1 MIRSPRRA
9 LAVLLLA
16 LAGLLAAPAPVA
28 GADPEPAP
36 APADPPAAADR
47 LIVHGRR
54 LAQSRAYRS
63 ARQLA
68 PGSWI
73 VQVDPERR
81 DEARREI
88 ARQSGVDDVELDI
101 RFQAAADPNDPC
113 FQSCQGRSQW
123 YLQKVRAPAAW
134 DVTQGSASVMVA
146 VLDTGVSA
154 GHEDLVGK
162 VVTQPGCGL
171 GGVTN
176 DTNGHGTAVAS
187 IIAANTGNSLGLA
200 GLGWNTK
207 VLAVRV
213 LDSEGFG
220 FSSVI
225 SSGIRC
231 AVDHG
236 ARVVNLSLT
245 AVEHSQAVAD
255 AVVYAQSKGAVVLAA
270 AGNEAS
276 REPVFPA
283 ALPRVI
289 SVAATTQTDAIAPYS
304 NTGSWVDIAAPGSAL
319 LVATPVTQ
327 ASPNGSYGLIT
338 GTSFSVA
345 EVSATI
351 ALVLA
356 HDPTVSPE
364 AAAARVKRT
373 ALRIPSSGRDIESG
387 RLDAAA
393 AVTATKAGYWMAT
406 QAGGVF
412 GFGDASEMGALPG
425 GTRPPVVAM
434 ASTPS
439 AGGYWL
445 TDAAGGVF
453 TFGDAPFVGSAGNLR
468 LNRPIVGMAATPTG
482 RGYWLVATDGGIF
495 SFGEAPFFGS
505 AAGRS
510 ASPVVSASAA

>member
-1 MIRSPRRA
+1 
-9 LAVLLLA
+9 
-16 LAGLLAAPAPVA
+16 
-28 GADPEPAP
+28 
-36 APADPPAAADR
+36 
-47 LIVHGRR
+47 
-54 LAQSRAYRS
+54 
-63 ARQLA
+63 
-68 PGSWI
+68 
-73 VQVDPERR
+73 
-81 DEARREI
+81 
-88 ARQSGVDDVELDI
+88 
-101 RFQAAADPNDPC
+101 
-113 FQSCQGRSQW
+113 
-123 YLQKVRAPAAW
+123 
-134 DVTQGSASVMVA
+134 MVA

-154 GHEDLVGK
+154 NHEDLLGK
-162 VVTQPGCGL
+162 VVTRPGCGL

-187 IIAANTGNSLGLA
+187 IIAANTGNAVGLA

-231 AVDHG
+231 AVDQG
-236 ARVVNLSLT
+236 ARIVNLSLT

-255 AVVYAQSKGAVVLAA
+255 AVLYAQSKGAVVLAA

-276 REPVFPA
+276 DEPVFPA

-289 SVAATTQTDAIAPYS
+289 SVGATTQTDAIASYS
-304 NTGSWVDIAAPGSAL
+304 NTGPWVDIAAPGSAL
-319 LVATPVTQ
+319 LVATPVTT

-356 HDPTVSPE
+356 HEPTLAPE

-373 ALRIPSSGRDIESG
+373 AQKIQASGKAVESG

-393 AVTATKAGYWMAT
+393 AVTAPQAGYWMAT
-406 QAGGVF
+406 QAGGVY
-412 GFGDASEMGALPG
+412 GFGDAAEMGVLPPG
-425 GTRPPVVAM
+425 RRPPVVAM

-445 TDAAGGVF
+445 ADDAGGVF
-453 TFGDAPFVGSAGNLR
+453 TFGDAAFVGSAGSLR
-468 LNRPIVGMAATPTG
+468 LNRPIVGMASTPTG
-482 RGYWLVATDGGIF
+482 RGYWLVASDGGMFSFGDARFFGSTGNIRLNRPVVGMSPTASGGGYWLVATDGGIFAFGDARFFGSTGSIRLNRPISDMATAPGGKGYWLIAADGGIF

-510 ASPVVSASAA
+510 QSPVVSASPA